1 MSETID
7 RSARVSTL
15 ELFFD
20 LVFVFTITQ
29 LTNVLVDGSGAEAAL
44 QVVVMLA
51 VIWWMYDGYAWLT
64 NAIATDLLRFRLL
77 LLGGMGGFLV
87 IALAIPTAYGRNGLV
102 FALGYLVVVVLHAG
116 MYSKGTSVSEVAAI
130 LRIVPFNLAAAAL
143 VLVGGLAGGRTQD
156 VLWILAALLVWVTPW
171 FTSTE
176 GFVIAAEHFVERHG
190 LVIIVALGESIVVI
204 GAAAVGAPID
214 LRLVLVALL
223 ALALSAALWWLY
235 FRDEDD
241 VEHAMTEA
249 GPARR
254 ARLAL
259 TAFGYWHF
267 GLLLGVV
274 AVAAGLK
281 KAIGD
286 PYAPLGGWIG
296 VELAVGV
303 ALFVASTVGFR
314 RTLGIAAGRVRL
326 VAAALALVTIPL
338 GTEWTAIAQLAALT
352 AIVVSAL
359 VLEDTHGHVVALVDR
374 LRVGRYR
381 GRPVMLFARI

>member
-1 MSETID
+1 VGSGLWRSDPIRQDARVSELID
-7 RSARVSTL
+7 RSARVSSL

-29 LTNVLVDGSGAEAAL
+29 LTGVLVAGDGAESAL

-64 NAIATDLLRFRLL
+64 NAIATDLLRFRFL

-87 IALAIPTAYGRNGLV
+87 IALAIPTAYEGQGLA
-102 FALGYLVVVVLHAG
+102 FGLGYVVVVVLHAG
-116 MYSKGTSVSEVAAI
+116 MYAKGTSVSEVAAI
-130 LRIVPFNLAAAAL
+130 LRIVPYNLTAAAL
-143 VLVGGLAGGRTQD
+143 VLVGGIAGGRPQD
-156 VLWILAALLVWVTPW
+156 ILWLLAALLLWVTPW

-190 LVIIVALGESIVVI
+190 LVIIVALGESIVVV
-204 GAAAVGAPID
+204 GAGAVGVPVD
-214 LRLVLVALL
+214 LRLVVVAVL

-235 FRDEDD
+235 FRHEEA
-241 VEHAMTEA
+241 VERAMVA
-249 GPARR
+249 ASQARR

-259 TAFGYWHF
+259 TAFGYWHY

-286 PYAPLGGWIG
+286 PYDPLGRWIG
-296 VELAVGV
+296 LELGVGV
-303 ALFVASTVGFR
+303 ALFLWCTVGFC
-314 RTLGIAAGRVRL
+314 RTLGLGRSVPRLLAG
-326 VAAALALVTIPL
+326 AAALATIPI
-338 GTEWTAIAQLAALT
+338 GTEWTAAAQLGALVAIVAAAL
-352 AIVVSAL
+352 
-359 VLEDTHGHVVALVDR
+359 VAESRR
-374 LRVGRYR
+374 LS
-381 GRPVMLFARI
+381 